1 VPPTMTIFWTCDII
15 YVELIICMI
24 WRMEIRLID
33 IFERRMMKEGEL
45 NNSILFSSLVK
56 GW

>member
-1 VPPTMTIFWTCDII
+1 
-15 YVELIICMI
+15 
-24 WRMEIRLID
+24 LID